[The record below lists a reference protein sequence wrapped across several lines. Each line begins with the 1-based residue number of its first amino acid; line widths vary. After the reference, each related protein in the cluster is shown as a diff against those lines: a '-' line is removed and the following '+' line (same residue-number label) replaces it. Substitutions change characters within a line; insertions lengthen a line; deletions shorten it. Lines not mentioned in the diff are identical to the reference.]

1 MGNSLLMTLAMKPE
15 EAHRYPQP
23 WVLAACL
30 QARPPQ
36 ETWEGPQ
43 KMAELQ
49 NLMLA
54 MGPLHYCR
62 DIHSEIVND
71 HSLEPNELNT
81 WVRS

>member
-1 MGNSLLMTLAMKPE
+1 MTLAMKPE

-30 QARPPQ
+30 QALPQQ
-36 ETWEGPQ
+36 ETWEGAK

-54 MGPLHYCR
+54 AWPWGHFITLGTFILGQLMTTP
-62 DIHSEIVND
+62 
-71 HSLEPNELNT
+71 
-81 WVRS
+81 